1 MAFRKRIKARLK
13 RVMGRSPEPAPT
25 PQPPPPAPEATTAPP
40 PAPKAAPSAPTP
52 GPAGAAPVGPVSRGR
67 PTGQRK
73 PPPGAAAKASASGG
87 PKEISPDKMRKAIL
101 RAKKGTLKFV
111 RDAGGTAELA
121 DMHDHSERRYFVAHR
136 AFSRL
141 MEEITDEGLLHYD
154 SGTGVSTM
162 TGKGEAWLAEN
173 G

>member
-1 MAFRKRIKARLK
+1 
-13 RVMGRSPEPAPT
+13 
-25 PQPPPPAPEATTAPP
+25 
-40 PAPKAAPSAPTP
+40 
-52 GPAGAAPVGPVSRGR
+52 
-67 PTGQRK
+67 
-73 PPPGAAAKASASGG
+73 
-87 PKEISPDKMRKAIL
+87 MRKAIL